1 MPLISHD
8 AIALLA
14 ELLEEA
20 EQTQS
25 ICEDVAPW
33 CDRKP
38 QIEEL
43 WTVYENLLE
52 AVK

>member
-1 MPLISHD
+1 MPELSIHALS
-8 AIALLA
+8 LLA
-14 ELLEEA
+14 ELLEDA

-43 WTVYENLLE
+43 WTLYASLL
-52 AVK
+52 K

>member
-1 MPLISHD
+1 MPEISVS
-8 AIALLA
+8 ALSLLA
-14 ELLEEA
+14 ELLEDA

-25 ICEDVAPW
+25 ICEDLTPW

-43 WTVYENLLE
+43 WTLYSSLL
-52 AVK
+52 K

>member
-1 MPLISHD
+1 MQLSIQ
-8 AIALLA
+8 AIEFFA
-14 ELLEEA
+14 ELLEDA

-38 QIEEL
+38 LIEEL
-43 WTVYENLLE
+43 WELYETQ
-52 AVK
+52 VSI

>member
-1 MPLISHD
+1 MPELSIS
-8 AIALLA
+8 ALSLLA
-14 ELLEEA
+14 ELLEDA

-43 WTVYENLLE
+43 WTLYSSLL
-52 AVK
+52 K